1 MADEN
6 LNRLQELQATLE
18 GLTSIEAQLRNQV
31 SSGAASTANLINSVS
46 KSFQI
51 LVDIEK
57 EQVKSLDDVERGNK
71 ELLKLKKAQVKIDL
85 RRVIL
90 LKRAETAT
98 EAQLENIEA
107 QLYALIETSEQLK
120 MSQAVTSAMS
130 QDFAEM
136 KKNSRFFKELSNS
149 IKAIPGL
156 GPILSKPLE
165 DASEVAAER
174 GKLAGF
180 FKFLN
185 STVKLLSGPALV
197 KGLLTISSQ
206 TKDLRT
212 NLGISN
218 TQARNLR
225 KEFTAYAQTTENSR
239 VNTDSLVTAQNQL
252 SSELGLGVTFSG
264 ETLENF
270 IDQTKA
276 LEVSVKA
283 ASRLALV
290 QESLGDTSG
299 VFADNLALSA
309 KEAGAAL
316 GVNLSSKEVF
326 EEVGNLSASTLLTLR
341 RNPQALGQAVAEAKK
356 LGIRLADV
364 RGIASS
370 LLDFESSIA
379 NELEAEVLTGREL
392 NLDRAR
398 LAALKGDDLALTREI
413 ASQVGTIAE
422 FENMSVIQRQALAK
436 SFGLNIDQ
444 MSEMLLKQEAIN
456 AVGDRANDLSKE
468 ALENAFKKSRQQ
480 GLSLEQA
487 LNEEQARAN
496 AAENFQNAATNLQ
509 NSFREFFVEFEPLL
523 TKISSVMADLAKSP
537 TFRGISLLGAGVAA
551 GASILKKLQVIPQ
564 RVFVVNQGMSGGG
577 GISGGLTR
585 NLRGKRGLVS
595 LRKMGR
601 SGGIFGLAAG
611 LAFEA
616 GAGMAEEA
624 GNESLASGLN
634 YGSAIAAGAGT
645 GAMLGSIIP
654 GVGNIAGAVVGGGI
668 GLLTEYL
675 KQRDD
680 KEDKAKE
687 EAKKSQDTTNSY
699 LQQLAER
706 TGNIYM
712 DGNQVGI
719 ATVQSAYR
727 LP

>member
-31 SSGAASTANLINSVS
+31 SSGAGRTATLINSVTQ
-46 KSFQI
+46 SFQT
-51 LVDIEK
+51 LVDIEQK
-57 EQVKSLDDVERGNK
+57 QLKSLEDVEKGNK

-107 QLYALIETSEQLK
+107 QLLALVETSEQLK
-120 MSQAVTSAMS
+120 YSEGATKAMAS
-130 QDFAEM
+130 NFADM
-136 KKNSRFFKELSNS
+136 QKNSRFFKELAASLKS
-149 IKAIPGL
+149 IPGL

-165 DASEVAAER
+165 DAAEVAAER

-218 TQARNLR
+218 AQARGLR
-225 KEFTAYAQTTENSR
+225 TEFTQYALSTDNAR
-239 VNTDSLVTAQNQL
+239 VNTDSLVSAQLDL
-252 SSELGLGVTFSG
+252 SKNLGLGVSFSG

-270 IDQTKA
+270 INQTEA
-276 LEVSVKA
+276 LGVSVQS

-290 QESLGDTSG
+290 QKSLGDTSG
-299 VFADNLALSA
+299 EFSDNLAASA
-309 KEAGAAL
+309 KQAGLAL
-316 GVNLSSKEVF
+316 GINLTSAEVF
-326 EEVGNLSASTLLTLR
+326 EEVGKLSATTLLTLR
-341 RNPQALGQAVAEAKK
+341 RNPEALGQAVAQAKK
-356 LGIRLADV
+356 LGIQLADV
-364 RGIASS
+364 KGIASS

-379 NELEAEVLTGREL
+379 NELEAEVLTGRQL

-398 LAALKGDDLALTREI
+398 LAALKGDDLSLTKEI

-422 FENMSVIQRQALAK
+422 FENMNVIQREALAK

-444 MSEMLLKQEAIN
+444 MSEMLLRQEAIN
-456 AVGDRANDLSKE
+456 KAGDRAADLSAESLNNARKISQERGISLAAAIQEEETRMSGVE
-468 ALENAFKKSRQQ
+468 A
-480 GLSLEQA
+480 
-487 LNEEQARAN
+487 
-496 AAENFQNAATNLQ
+496 FQKAATNLQ
-509 NSFREFFVEFEPLL
+509 NSFREFFVQLEPGL
-523 TKISSVMADLAKSP
+523 TKVANIMATLAESP
-537 TFRGISLLGAGVAA
+537 VFRGVALLGAGISA
-551 GASILKKLQVIPQ
+551 GVGLLKKLQLLPQ
-564 RVFVVNQGMSGGG
+564 RVFVVNQGGGMGG
-577 GISGGLTR
+577 GILNNFT
-585 NLRGKRGLVS
+585 GKRGLVN

-601 SGGIFGLAAG
+601 VGKGGGFAG
-611 LAFEA
+611 LAI
-616 GAGMAEEA
+616 GAAALGGAALARNA
-624 GNESLASGLN
+624 GNQGLASGLEI
-634 YGSAIAAGAGT
+634 GGGIASGAAT
-645 GAMLGSIIP
+645 GAMLGSVIP
-654 GVGNIAGAVVGGGI
+654 GVGNLVGAGLGAAVGG
-668 GLLTEYL
+668 LMAYL
-675 KQRDD
+675 DDRSRKDDEMRDKQAEKLDQ
-680 KEDKAKE
+680 
-687 EAKKSQDTTNSY
+687 SNTY

-719 ATVQSAYR
+719 AAVQSAYR

>member
-31 SSGAASTANLINSVS
+31 SSGAGRTATLINDIA
-46 KSFQI
+46 KSFQELI
-51 LVDIEK
+51 RLEQEQENTLENMEK
-57 EQVKSLDDVERGNK
+57 GNK
-71 ELLKLKKAQVKIDL
+71 ELLKLKQAQIKLDL
-85 RRVIL
+85 RRVVL

-107 QLYALIETSEQLK
+107 QLLALVETSEQLK
-120 MSQAVTSAMS
+120 LSQAVTSAMA
-130 QDFAEM
+130 QDFADM

-165 DASEVAAER
+165 DAAEVAAER

-180 FKFLN
+180 FKFLS

-218 TQARNLR
+218 TQARSLR

-264 ETLENF
+264 KTLENF

-276 LEVSVKA
+276 LGVSVKA

-299 VFADNLALSA
+299 IFADNLALSA

-316 GVNLSSKEVF
+316 GVNISSKEVF
-326 EEVGNLSASTLLTLR
+326 EEIGNLSASTLINLR
-341 RNPQALGQAVAEAKK
+341 RNPRALGEAVAQAKK
-356 LGIRLADV
+356 LGIQLADV

-398 LAALKGDDLALTREI
+398 LAALKGDDLALTKEI

-422 FENMSVIQRQALAK
+422 FENMNVIQREALAK

-456 AVGDRANDLSKE
+456 AVGDRANNLSKE
-468 ALENAFKKSRQQ
+468 ALANASKQSRLQ
-480 GLSLEQA
+480 GISLEQA
-487 LNEEQARAN
+487 LNEEQARAD

-537 TFRGISLLGAGVAA
+537 TFRGISLLGAGVVA

-564 RVFVVNQGMSGGG
+564 RVFVVNQGMGGG
-577 GISGGLTR
+577 GLTGALPKGLKGGL
-585 NLRGKRGLVS
+585 S
-595 LRKMGR
+595 KMGK
-601 SGGIFGLAAG
+601 SKGIYGLAAG

-616 GAGMAEEA
+616 AAGMAEEA

-634 YGSAIAAGAGT
+634 FGSALAAGAGT

>member
-31 SSGAASTANLINSVS
+31 SSGAASTANLINSVAQ
-46 KSFQI
+46 SFQT

-57 EQVKSLDDVERGNK
+57 QQVKSLEDVEKGNK
-71 ELLKLKKAQVKIDL
+71 ELLKIKKAQIKIDL

-107 QLYALIETSEQLK
+107 QLLALVETSEQLK
-120 MSQAVTSAMS
+120 FSQKVTENMAK
-130 QDFAEM
+130 DFVTM
-136 KKNSRFFKELSNS
+136 QKNSRFFKELSS
-149 IKAIPGL
+149 SLKAIPGL
-156 GPILSKPLE
+156 GPLLSKPLE
-165 DASEVAAER
+165 EAAEVAAER

-180 FKFLN
+180 FKFFN
-185 STVKLLSGPALV
+185 STLKLLSGPALV
-197 KGLLTISSQ
+197 KGLLTISTQ

-218 TQARNLR
+218 SQARGLR
-225 KEFTAYAQTTENSR
+225 NEFTAYALTTDNAR
-239 VNTDSLVTAQNQL
+239 INTDALVKAQLDL
-252 SSELGLGVTFSG
+252 SKSLGLGVTFSG
-264 ETLENF
+264 STLENF
-270 IDQTKA
+270 INQTEA
-276 LEVSVKA
+276 LGVSVGS
-283 ASRLALV
+283 ASRLALI
-290 QESLGDTSG
+290 QESLGDQSG
-299 VFADNLALSA
+299 RFADNVALSA
-309 KEAGAAL
+309 KQAGIAL
-316 GVNLSSKEVF
+316 GVNLSSAEVY
-326 EEVGNLSASTLLTLR
+326 ETIGKLSATTLINLR
-341 RNPQALGQAVAEAKK
+341 RNPEALGKAVAQAKA
-356 LGIRLADV
+356 LGIELSQLQ
-364 RGIASS
+364 GISSS
-370 LLDFESSIA
+370 LLDFENSIA
-379 NELEAEVLTGREL
+379 NELQAEVLTGREL

-398 LAALKGDDLALTREI
+398 LAALKGDDLSLTREI
-413 ASQVGTIAE
+413 ASQVGTIAD
-422 FENMSVIQRQALAK
+422 FENMNVIQREALAK
-436 SFGLNIDQ
+436 SFGLNVDQ
-444 MSEMLLKQEAIN
+444 MGEMLLRQEAIN
-456 AVGDRANDLSKE
+456 QAGDRAAKLSAESLNSARKIAQERGISLAAAIQEEE
-468 ALENAFKKSRQQ
+468 ARMSGVEAFQK
-480 GLSLEQA
+480 
-487 LNEEQARAN
+487 
-496 AAENFQNAATNLQ
+496 AATNLQ
-509 NSFREFFVEFEPLL
+509 NSFREFFVKLEPGL
-523 TKISSVMADLAKSP
+523 TKIANIMANLAESP
-537 TFRGISLLGAGVAA
+537 IFRGVALLGAGVSA
-551 GASILKKLQVIPQ
+551 GMGLLKKLQIVPQ
-564 RVFVVNQGMSGGG
+564 RVFIVNQGMGGG
-577 GISGGLTR
+577 GLTGALPKGLKGGL
-585 NLRGKRGLVS
+585 S
-595 LRKMGR
+595 KMGK
-601 SGGIFGLAAG
+601 SKGIYGLAAG

-616 GAGMAEEA
+616 AAGMAEES

-634 YGSAIAAGAGT
+634 YGSALAAGAGT